1 MGGLMLVFRILGTL
15 VIVTVGVSLLVFVV
29 TRDRRWLR
37 FGWLALKI
45 GGIILLILLTLFVL
59 ERSLVVI

>member
-1 MGGLMLVFRILGTL
+1 MLVFRILGTL
-15 VIVTVGVSLLVFVV
+15 MIVTVGVSLLVFVV

-37 FGWLALKI
+37 FGWQVLKI

-59 ERSLVVI
+59 ERALVVI

>member
-1 MGGLMLVFRILGTL
+1 MLVFRILGTL

-37 FGWLALKI
+37 LGWQAFKI
-45 GGIILLILLTLFVL
+45 GGIILLILLILFVL
-59 ERSLVVI
+59 ERALVVV